1 MSNYLSIEN
10 LSKEEFI
17 TLLENT
23 IEKKLDDSKS
33 NSSPEYLSVQEVAKL
48 LKLSEITIYNYVKK
62 GILPSKKVG
71 RRHRFLV
78 SEIESIL
85 QESKSLKYKRNG

>member
-71 RRHRFLV
+71 RRHRFQV
-78 SEIESIL
+78 SEIESML